1 MLTIKAET
9 RQEKGTNVSRRLRI
23 NNKFPGILYGINK
36 NSILLTLDHN
46 AIFNLQ
52 KKSEFYNESILLLI
66 NDKEH
71 KVKVHAIQRHSFK
84 LKLLH
89 IDFIYIYD

>member
-1 MLTIKAET
+1 MLTLKAEI
-9 RQEKGTNVSRRLRI
+9 RQAKGTSVSRRLRI
-23 NNKFPGILYGINK
+23 NNKFPGILYGMKK

-52 KKSEFYNESILLLI
+52 KKSEFYSESILLLI
-66 NDKEH
+66 QDKEY
-71 KVKVHAIQRHSFK
+71 KVKVHAIQKHSFK

-89 IDFIYIYD
+89 IDFIYMK